1 MYPFL
6 LYIIKVSL
14 TLAAF
19 YLFYKLLC
27 SRDTWHRANRI
38 LLLTILALSAAVP
51 FMYIDLGAM
60 TTEAGV
66 AIEELSLAF
75 ATEPVADGI
84 ETIGAAQPTLW
95 QRIPWEMIP
104 WRALLVGIYLTGL
117 AVYIIKFIGSLLSIG
132 SLIRGSKCREM
143 ADGTILVT
151 HTKDYGPFSWMRYII
166 VSERDLD
173 ENRDM
178 ILAHERAHI
187 RLGHSWDLL
196 FVQLCA
202 TAQWFNPA
210 AWLLKRELEA
220 IHEYEADSATL
231 HEGFNARQY
240 QLRLFEAAVGVKFNS
255 MTNNFT
261 NCSTKKRIIMMMKKQ
276 TSPWALLKALYV
288 LPVAFIAVA
297 VISCTSPREK
307 KNKDVPMVAVIGA
320 DGSKVWNAGLPFNPV
335 EAFNNDRAA
344 FLAGF
349 SLTERDL
356 DSIRVLQPEEAEKK
370 FGKEGKNGALIF
382 YVPARITELH
392 SYDKDLADSYRA
404 TGKLPNANEY
414 GKKIVLVL
422 DDGTEISTSSWPMDD
437 SENFLRHLGIA
448 EKEIVHKELEMK
460 DGALRYY
467 IKDKSQQDIIEAL
480 RQLATSEKGSSAFKN
495 GLLRASIKAKS
506 LDAIEEKEILVKNGG
521 GNGAVYTHETTT
533 TKQEEDEVFQVVEEQ
548 PMFPGGMNELMNYLR
563 KDMKYPKEAQEKGI
577 QGRVIVQFVVNKDG
591 SICDAEVVKPVNPL
605 LDAEALRAVNAM
617 PKWTP
622 GKQKGE
628 PVRVRFT
635 LPLSFHLADGTTP
648 KASET
653 KQAATAKTTES
664 TVDGEEVFQVVEN
677 LPEYP
682 GGMNELMKFLQQE
695 VKYPKEAQE
704 KGIQGR
710 VVVQFIVKKD
720 GSIIEP
726 KVAKPVDPLLD
737 AEAVRVVSAMPKWNP
752 GKQRGQAVNVR
763 FTLPITFRLSN

>member
-1 MYPFL
+1 MSESPSSGGVRGVPIFTLMYPFL

-14 TLAAF
+14 SLAAF

-51 FMYIDLGAM
+51 FMYIDLGVM
-60 TTEAGV
+60 TTEASV
-66 AIEELSLAF
+66 AFEELGFALA
-75 ATEPVADGI
+75 AEPVADEM
-84 ETIGAAQPTLW
+84 ETIGAVQRTLW
-95 QRIPWEMIP
+95 QHIPWEMIP
-104 WRALLVGIYLTGL
+104 WRALLTGIYLTGL
-117 AVYIIKFIGSLLSIG
+117 SVYIIKFIGSLVSIVG
-132 SLIRGSKCREM
+132 LIRSSKRREM

-151 HTKDYGPFSWMRYII
+151 HTKNYSPFSWMRYII
-166 VSERDLD
+166 VSESDLD
-173 ENRDM
+173 ENHDM

-210 AWLLKRELEA
+210 AWLLKRELES

-231 HEGFNARQY
+231 HDGFDARQY

-288 LPVAFIAVA
+288 LPVAFIAVV

-307 KNKDVPMVAVIGA
+307 KGDGHLSNVMVHGDNPLLIFTFEDSTELNIQGRQLNY
-320 DGSKVWNAGLPFNPV
+320 DGMPDFDYLKPCGLTPENI
-335 EAFNNDRAA
+335 N
-344 FLAGF
+344 
-349 SLTERDL
+349 
-356 DSIRVLQPEEAEKK
+356 SISALQGEEAKALY
-370 FGKEGKNGALIF
+370 GEG
-382 YVPARITELH
+382 
-392 SYDKDLADSYRA
+392 
-404 TGKLPNANEY
+404 
-414 GKKIVLVL
+414 
-422 DDGTEISTSSWPMDD
+422 
-437 SENFLRHLGIA
+437 
-448 EKEIVHKELEMK
+448 
-460 DGALRYY
+460 
-467 IKDKSQQDIIEAL
+467 
-480 RQLATSEKGSSAFKN
+480 GS
-495 GLLRASIKAKS
+495 
-506 LDAIEEKEILVKNGG
+506 
-521 GNGAVYTHETTT
+521 NGAVLFGVKGKTAKEVFSALSDYAVETGNEAPLMVNLKKTAKGGVEGGTPFTHETTT
-533 TKQEEDEVFQVVEEQ
+533 IKQEEDKVFQVVEEQ
-548 PMFPGGMNELMNYLR
+548 PVFPGGMEALMNYLK
-563 KDMKYPKEAQEKGI
+563 KDMKYPKEAQDKGI

-591 SICDAEVVKPVNPL
+591 GICDAKVVKAVDPL

-617 PKWTP
+617 PKWIP

-653 KQAATAKTTES
+653 KQATTAKVDES

-704 KGIQGR
+704 KGLQGR
-710 VVVQFIVKKD
+710 VIVQFIVKKD

-726 KVAKPVDPLLD
+726 KVVKPVDPLLD

-763 FTLPITFRLSN
+763 FTLPISFRLSN

>member
-1 MYPFL
+1 MSESPSSGGVRGVPIFTLMYPFL

-14 TLAAF
+14 SLAAF

-51 FMYIDLGAM
+51 FMYIDLGVM
-60 TTEAGV
+60 TTEASV
-66 AIEELSLAF
+66 AFEELGFALA
-75 ATEPVADGI
+75 AEPVADEV
-84 ETIGAAQPTLW
+84 ETIGAAQRTLW

-104 WRALLVGIYLTGL
+104 WRALLTGIYLTGL
-117 AVYIIKFIGSLLSIG
+117 SVYIIKFIGSLVSIVG
-132 SLIRGSKCREM
+132 LIRSSKRREM

-151 HTKDYGPFSWMRYII
+151 HTKNYSPFSWMRYII
-166 VSERDLD
+166 VSESDLD
-173 ENRDM
+173 ENHDM

-210 AWLLKRELEA
+210 AWLLKRELES

-231 HEGFNARQY
+231 HDGFDARQY

-288 LPVAFIAVA
+288 LPVAFIAVV

-307 KNKDVPMVAVIGA
+307 KGDGHLSNVMVHGDNPLLIFTFEDSTELNIQGRQLNY
-320 DGSKVWNAGLPFNPV
+320 DGMPDFDYLKPCGLTPENI
-335 EAFNNDRAA
+335 N
-344 FLAGF
+344 
-349 SLTERDL
+349 
-356 DSIRVLQPEEAEKK
+356 SISALQGEEAKALY
-370 FGKEGKNGALIF
+370 GEG
-382 YVPARITELH
+382 
-392 SYDKDLADSYRA
+392 
-404 TGKLPNANEY
+404 
-414 GKKIVLVL
+414 
-422 DDGTEISTSSWPMDD
+422 
-437 SENFLRHLGIA
+437 
-448 EKEIVHKELEMK
+448 
-460 DGALRYY
+460 
-467 IKDKSQQDIIEAL
+467 
-480 RQLATSEKGSSAFKN
+480 GS
-495 GLLRASIKAKS
+495 
-506 LDAIEEKEILVKNGG
+506 
-521 GNGAVYTHETTT
+521 NGAVLFGVKGKTAKEVFSALSDYAVKTGNDAPLMVNLKKTAKGGVEGGTPFTHETTT
-533 TKQEEDEVFQVVEEQ
+533 IKQEEDKVFQVVEEQ
-548 PMFPGGMNELMNYLR
+548 PVFPGGMEALMNYLK
-563 KDMKYPKEAQEKGI
+563 KDMKYPKEAQDKGI

-591 SICDAEVVKPVNPL
+591 GICDAKVVKAVDPL

-617 PKWTP
+617 PKWIP

-653 KQAATAKTTES
+653 KQATVAKVDES

-704 KGIQGR
+704 KGLQGR
-710 VVVQFIVKKD
+710 VIVQFIVKKD

-726 KVAKPVDPLLD
+726 KVVKPVDPLLD

-763 FTLPITFRLSN
+763 FTLPISFRLSN